1 MKSNSNFL
9 QSTVSAAVLA
19 LMAGSAQAAIS
30 EAEAAKL
37 GKELTFVGAE
47 RAGNKDGSIPEFKG
61 GTPKGTR
68 KLTDARVDPFAA
80 DKPLFSIDATN
91 VDKYKDKLSLGQ
103 IELLKTR
110 KGYRMDVYP
119 TQRSC
124 GYPDS
129 VYEQTRKNATHAKLT
144 TDGKDNLA
152 QAVGGGFP
160 FAIPKN
166 GAEVVYN
173 HRLRWQGEGRHEY
186 YSTNFIN
193 PDGSFYGLFQDQLTL
208 MPFASAK
215 AKSL

>member
-1 MKSNSNFL
+1 MGYRIEQCVNKWGSEMKSNSNFL

-47 RAGNKDGSIPEFKG
+47 RAGNKDGTIPEFKG

-68 KLTDARVDPFAA
+68 KLTDPRVDPFAA

-91 VDKYKDKLSLGQ
+91 VDKYKDKLTAGQ

-119 TQRSC
+119 TRRSAAAIRTSSTS
-124 GYPDS
+124 GPKRVQPLPSYPPTARRILLPDS
-129 VYEQTRKNATHAKLT
+129 AVPSPSRFRRTAPRRSGTTSCAGRVRVASSTTR
-144 TDGKDNLA
+144 
-152 QAVGGGFP
+152 P
-160 FAIPKN
+160 I
-166 GAEVVYN
+166 
-173 HRLRWQGEGRHEY
+173 
-186 YSTNFIN
+186 S
-193 PDGSFYGLFQDQLTL
+193 
-208 MPFASAK
+208 
-215 AKSL
+215 